1 MQSQL
6 YERPMQD
13 SEIESQVSCVFKRW
27 DYEPLVA
34 KAEEEGAHALAM
46 KSRHEESFSASP

>member
-13 SEIESQVSCVFKRW
+13 SEIESQVSFVFKRW
-27 DYEPLVA
+27 DYGPLVA

-46 KSRHEESFSASP
+46 KSRHEEIFSASP